1 MSVFTLRYQEAAGST
16 PAPDMLFISTVIP
29 RRKIIIFTSKIQSKS
44 PFDEISI
51 ISDKLRIKSPM
62 FVLNF
67 GSVRPRAVLD
77 GICYNY
83 IIGIRYWYF
92 QISQPVTAF
101 VVPIIS
107 VFVFLI

>member
-1 MSVFTLRYQEAAGST
+1 
-16 PAPDMLFISTVIP
+16 MLFISMVIY
-29 RRKIIIFTSKIQSKS
+29 RRKTILFTSKIPSKSLFDEIIIFT
-44 PFDEISI
+44 
-51 ISDKLRIKSPM
+51 DKLTIKSPM

-67 GSVRPRAVLD
+67 GSVHSLAVVD
-77 GICYNY
+77 GICSNY